1 MTDTGASDC
10 LLISYGPVH
19 GCLKGRKL
27 FQIEILEL
35 KTNQLQD
42 STCNVNTPKVNDIYN
57 WNYMHCEKNFFFF
70 FVSFRNMVH
79 LSLLLLQMFLTKVV
93 LLSLVKFERASGVDE
108 DK

>member
-1 MTDTGASDC
+1 MAVCTVCVKKKS
-10 LLISYGPVH
+10 
-19 GCLKGRKL
+19 RKL

-35 KTNQLQD
+35 KANQLRD
-42 STCNVNTPKVNDIYN
+42 STWHINTPKVNDIYN
-57 WNYMHCEKNFFFF
+57 WNYMHNEKNFFFF

-93 LLSLVKFERASGVDE
+93 LLSLMKFERASGVDE